1 MTENMLFIQGGQ
13 VMEISS
19 QSSRILKA
27 LRETKNG
34 VSNFVLSSIS
44 LKYSSR
50 ISELRRDGHN
60 IIAIRQYLPNG
71 RATGTWKYYLG
82 EDK

>member
-1 MTENMLFIQGGQ
+1 M
-13 VMEISS
+13 S
-19 QSSRILKA
+19 QSSRIIKVLTNA
-27 LRETKNG
+27 KNG
-34 VSNFVLSSIS
+34 VSNYILAGIS

-50 ISELRRDGHN
+50 IAELRHDGYN

-82 EDK
+82 EDKC

>member
-1 MTENMLFIQGGQ
+1 M
-13 VMEISS
+13 S
-19 QSSRILKA
+19 QSAKIIKA
-27 LRETKNG
+27 LKEAKHG

-50 ISELRRDGHN
+50 IAELRQSGYPV
-60 IIAIRQYLPNG
+60 IAIRQYLPNG
-71 RATGTWKYYLG
+71 RATNTWHYYLG